1 MTGART
7 TAGYSL
13 WTDLLRRAG
22 ESGEERVEVRFVGRG
37 PTRRPP
43 PRKVLAAVEPTA
55 QGAPAEGAP
64 AQVSRPEDGVEVA
77 WSRQIHS
84 ARVLEASPGL
94 CGEGDALWTDRR
106 RLALSVVTADCVPIL
121 FACRDFGGEI
131 AAVHAGWR
139 GIASDI
145 VARTVERLA
154 AAPAALIAWI
164 GPAIGSCC
172 YEVGPEVA
180 ERVTRVSTEEA
191 VRPNPDPGR
200 PNPHLDLRRAVR
212 HQLAAAG
219 VGEIRTVDRCTRCH
233 PEELWSYRR
242 DGKAAGR
249 NFGFV
254 WVG

>member
-1 MTGART
+1 MTEAQT
-7 TAGYSL
+7 TAGYPL
-13 WTDLLRRAG
+13 WTDGLRRAG

-43 PRKVLAAVEPTA
+43 PRQVLAAVEPTA
-55 QGAPAEGAP
+55 QGAPARG
-64 AQVSRPEDGVEVA
+64 SRPEDGVEVA
-77 WSRQIHS
+77 WARQVHS

-106 RLALSVVTADCVPIL
+106 RLALSVVTADCVPL
-121 FACRDFGGEI
+121 LLACRDFGGEI

-154 AAPAALIAWI
+154 ATPTALIAWI
-164 GPAIGSCC
+164 GPAIGGCC

-180 ERVTRVSTEEA
+180 ARVTRVSTEEA
-191 VRPNPDPGR
+191 MCPNPDPKR
-200 PNPHLDLRRAVR
+200 PNPHLDLLGAIR

-219 VGEIRTVDRCTRCH
+219 VEEVRTVDRCTRCH

-254 WVG
+254 WVR